1 MSKFESNVKQIPYPQ
16 ETVYEKLSDLSNIE
30 AVKDRIPEDKLQDL
44 SFDSDHITVSVPP
57 VGAITLRIIDRDA
70 PKCIKFETEQ
80 SPIPFNL
87 WIQLLPVTEETS
99 KMKLTL
105 EANINPVLKGM
116 ISGPLKEGLE
126 KIADM
131 LSMIPYDNVNVNGNG
146 NGDENEN
153 ENTI

>member
-16 ETVYEKLSDLSNIE
+16 EKVFEKLSDLSNIE
-30 AVKDRIPEDKLQDL
+30 AIKDRLPEDKVQDL
-44 SFDSDHITVSVPP
+44 SFDRDHIAVSVPP
-57 VGAITLRIIDRDA
+57 VGGITLRIIDRDI

-80 SPIPFNL
+80 SPIPFYL
-87 WIQLLPVTEETS
+87 WIQLLPLSEESS

-105 EANINPVLKGM
+105 EANINPFLKGM

-131 LSMIPYDNVNVNGNG
+131 LAMIPYDNVNVNEDENG
-146 NGDENEN
+146 NEN
-153 ENTI
+153 ENNV